1 FPEVRMLFFERL
13 GAETIERLAASLG
26 IALEVPVG
34 MFSDNYIHSHL
45 DDGELPAGLSQRAE
59 WCRACL
65 DIYRELRDH
74 TAAETH
80 RYAASDNE
88 LEFFNGL
95 QWRIALALKGLS
107 LDSP

>member
-1 FPEVRMLFFERL
+1 E
-13 GAETIERLAASLG
+13 GLAASLG
-26 IALEVPVG
+26 IALKMPEG
-34 MFSDNYIHSHL
+34 MFSDHYIHSRL
-45 DDGELPAGLSQRAE
+45 DDGELPAGLSKREE

-95 QWRIALALKGLS
+95 QWRIAHALAGLS
-107 LDSP
+107 VDLP